1 MNFVVALKAEASPI
15 IDCLKLA
22 RENANPFPLYTNGH
36 HRLVL
41 SGVGK
46 ELAAKATR
54 YLGNQFPRTNHPWL
68 NLGIAG
74 HGCLEPGTIFVAN
87 RILDEEGERPF
98 YPTPSIRH
106 DLESTSLKTT
116 CSPVSRYP
124 EPIGYDM
131 EASAFCSVAS
141 SFSVRE
147 LIQVIKVV
155 SDNPDHPIDSFDRS
169 SVHTLIENAI
179 PAIIPLL
186 DKMEEHARKI
196 TPSLKLTARIEACLS
211 THPFSETQSH
221 QVRKLVTHAHSLRLS
236 EKGTLNALTGA
247 ESAKQAIA
255 RLGESLEKHRRLS

>member
-15 IDCLKLA
+15 IERFKLT

-46 ELAAKATR
+46 ELSGKATR
-54 YLGNQFPRTNHPWL
+54 YLGDRFPLPNHPWL

-74 HGCLEPGTIFVAN
+74 HGSLEPGTIFVAN
-87 RILDEEGERPF
+87 RILDEGGKRPF

-106 DLESTSLKTT
+106 DLESTGLKTT
-116 CSPVSRYP
+116 CSPISRYP

-179 PAIIPLL
+179 ATIIPLL
-186 DKMEEHARKI
+186 DKMEECARKI
-196 TPSLKLTARIEACLS
+196 TPSLELTARIEACLS
-211 THPFSETQSH
+211 TQPFSETQRH
-221 QVRKLVTHAHSLRLS
+221 QVRKLVTHAQALSLP
-236 EKGTLNALTGA
+236 EKGVLSALTGA
-247 ESAKQAIA
+247 GSAKQAIV
-255 RLGESLEKHRRLS
+255 RLSKRLAKHRKLS